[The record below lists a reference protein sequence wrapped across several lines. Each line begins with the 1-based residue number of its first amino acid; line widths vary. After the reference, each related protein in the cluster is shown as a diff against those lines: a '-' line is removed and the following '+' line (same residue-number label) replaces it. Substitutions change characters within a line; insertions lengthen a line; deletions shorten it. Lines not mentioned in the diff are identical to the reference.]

1 VGGLWDPVEMLA
13 WWELPAAAMNL
24 STTTIDPTEVIDF
37 PLDEL
42 VRLQLKIA
50 RRADELAQLQEHD
63 VACGYWETAEREL
76 LPDALRL
83 SA

>member
-1 VGGLWDPVEMLA
+1 MID
-13 WWELPAAAMNL
+13 PAA
-24 STTTIDPTEVIDF
+24 VVDF

-42 VRLQLKIA
+42 VRLQLRIA

-76 LPDALRL
+76 LPDQLRL

>member
-1 VGGLWDPVEMLA
+1 MGLIPSVA
-13 WWELPAAAMNL
+13 IELPRPPIGHL
-24 STTTIDPTEVIDF
+24 PIGDF
-37 PLDEL
+37 PLDDL
-42 VRLQLKIA
+42 VRLQLRIA

-76 LPDALRL
+76 LPDPLRL

>member
-1 VGGLWDPVEMLA
+1 MSLSAPVPECD
-13 WWELPAAAMNL
+13 AM
-24 STTTIDPTEVIDF
+24 VDF

-42 VRLQLKIA
+42 VQLQLKVA
-50 RRADELAQLQEHD
+50 RRADELARLQEHD
-63 VACGYWETAEREL
+63 IACGFWETAEREL

>member
-1 VGGLWDPVEMLA
+1 MS
-13 WWELPAAAMNL
+13 LPA
-24 STTTIDPTEVIDF
+24 PTNEAPAEVIDF
-37 PLDEL
+37 ALDDL

-50 RRADELAQLQEHD
+50 RRADELARLQEHD

-76 LPDALRL
+76 LPDQLRW

>member
-1 VGGLWDPVEMLA
+1 MD
-13 WWELPAAAMNL
+13 
-24 STTTIDPTEVIDF
+24 D
-37 PLDEL
+37 L
-42 VRLQLKIA
+42 VRLQLRIA

-76 LPDALRL
+76 LPDQLRM

>member
-1 VGGLWDPVEMLA
+1 MSPSA
-13 WWELPAAAMNL
+13 
-24 STTTIDPTEVIDF
+24 PTLEPTPMVDF
-37 PLDEL
+37 ALDDL
-42 VRLQLKIA
+42 VRLQLRIA

-76 LPDALRL
+76 LPDSLRL

>member
-1 VGGLWDPVEMLA
+1 MNPASPTTDPATV
-13 WWELPAAAMNL
+13 
-24 STTTIDPTEVIDF
+24 VDF

-42 VRLQLKIA
+42 DRLELRIA
-50 RRADELAQLQEHD
+50 RRADELARLQEHD

-76 LPDALRL
+76 LPDQLRL

>member
-1 VGGLWDPVEMLA
+1 MLPVAAMS
-13 WWELPAAAMNL
+13 LPAPTN
-24 STTTIDPTEVIDF
+24 DPEALVDF
-37 PLDEL
+37 PLDDL

-50 RRADELAQLQEHD
+50 RRADELARLQEHD

-76 LPDALRL
+76 LPDPLRL

>member
-1 VGGLWDPVEMLA
+1 MWNGVGATNWSMI
-13 WWELPAAAMNL
+13 PAATMSLTSPA
-24 STTTIDPTEVIDF
+24 IDPTVSVDF
-37 PLDEL
+37 PMDDL
-42 VRLQLKIA
+42 VRLQLRIA

-76 LPDALRL
+76 LPDQLRL

>member
-1 VGGLWDPVEMLA
+1 MLA
-13 WWELPAAAMNL
+13 EISRCAMNP
-24 STTTIDPTEVIDF
+24 SSSATGPAVIVDF

-42 VRLQLKIA
+42 DRLELRIA
-50 RRADELAQLQEHD
+50 RRADELCRLQEHD

-76 LPDALRL
+76 LPDPLRL

>member
-1 VGGLWDPVEMLA
+1 MV
-13 WWELPAAAMNL
+13 
-24 STTTIDPTEVIDF
+24 DF

-42 VRLQLKIA
+42 VQLQLKVA
-50 RRADELAQLQEHD
+50 RRADELARLQEHD
-63 VACGYWETAEREL
+63 IACGFWETAEREL

>member
-1 VGGLWDPVEMLA
+1 MS
-13 WWELPAAAMNL
+13 LPSPA
-24 STTTIDPTEVIDF
+24 IDQETVIDF
-37 PLDEL
+37 PLDDL
-42 VRLQLKIA
+42 DRLELKIA

-76 LPDALRL
+76 LPDSLRL